1 MAIEGITL
9 FPHQIRGAA
18 FLTEEKGTKGLFFGM
33 GTGKSYT
40 ALEGARLLG
49 AGNRIVIIAPPIAL
63 PMWQNESTAYLI
75 DSDPFCQILKS
86 GTTKIVPATTIV
98 VVSYA
103 IATKR
108 AAELRDWLQGGILIC
123 DESHA
128 LKSVKAKRT
137 IAIIGRGGIA
147 SGAGYAW
154 MLTGTPITRWNDDIY
169 PFLARADIDGLK
181 KMCGG
186 ATNERFQLKFTVRQ
200 RKQFGRGPVHYVV
213 VGNQNTDVLADWVY
227 SKHAMRVDLE
237 EVFKSMPPLTKSR
250 YVIDLDGSPEFNA
263 MMRDVDKLSMS
274 DIKAKL
280 EAKEPALAS
289 IRRELGLAKVKAAAI
304 EIAERVES
312 GQRILVGAWHTDVI
326 DALAAEMKGRKY
338 TVATLDGRSL
348 FTRKEAMTEAWN
360 KGEIQVF
367 IGQIA
372 AMGVSLNLQQGGNQI
387 IVVEEDWSP
396 SVMDQLYARLWR
408 FGQEKHVHVDTLT
421 STSKLDEALHNIS
434 HAKEREHHK
443 FNEIGRKA
451 G

>member
-1 MAIEGITL
+1 MAYEL
-9 FPHQIRGAA
+9 FPHQIKGAA
-18 FLTEEKGTKGLFFGM
+18 FLTAEKGTKGLFFGM
-33 GTGKSYT
+33 GTGKTVTS
-40 ALEGARLLG
+40 LEASRQLG
-49 AGNRIVIIAPPIAL
+49 AGKRILIIAPPIAL

-75 DSDPFCQILKS
+75 DSDPVCQILKS
-86 GTTKIVPATTIV
+86 GATKIVPATNVI

-137 IAIIGRGGIA
+137 KAILGRGGIA
-147 SGAGYAW
+147 SGSDYAW
-154 MLTGTPITRWNDDIY
+154 MLTGTPITRWNDDLY
-169 PFLARADIDGLK
+169 PFVARADIDGLK
-181 KMCGG
+181 KVCGG
-186 ATNERFQLKFTVRQ
+186 TSNERFQLKFTVRQ

-213 VGNQNTDVLADWVY
+213 VGNQNTEALGDWIY
-227 SKHAMRVDLE
+227 SKHALRVDLE

-263 MMRDVDKLSMS
+263 MMRDVNKLSMS

-289 IRRELGLAKVKAAAI
+289 IRRELGLAKVKAAAV

-326 DALAAEMKGRKY
+326 DALQDEMKRRKY
-338 TVATLDGRSL
+338 TVATLDGRTSS
-348 FTRKEAMTEAWN
+348 TRKEAMTEAWN

-367 IGQIA
+367 VGQIA

-387 IVVEEDWSP
+387 IVVEPDWSP
-396 SVMDQLYARLWR
+396 SIMAQFEARLWR
-408 FGQEKHVHVDTLT
+408 FGQKKHVHVDYLT
-421 STSKLDEALHNIS
+421 SNSKLDEALSNIS
-434 HAKEREHHK
+434 QAKEREHAK